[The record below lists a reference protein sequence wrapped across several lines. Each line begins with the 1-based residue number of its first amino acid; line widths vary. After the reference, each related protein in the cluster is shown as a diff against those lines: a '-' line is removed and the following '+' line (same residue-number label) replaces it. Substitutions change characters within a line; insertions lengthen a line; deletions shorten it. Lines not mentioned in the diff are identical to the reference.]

1 LCQVQICFL
10 GGTLLRSPPGPLP
23 FHSLTPSSPS
33 QSIHK
38 RFLFWLSHKDME
50 SIHHTPSPWSPSFTL
65 LPPRRSPPSSTP
77 PHPHTYCPL
86 CIAASFLI
94 PLYVDVSRC
103 FPPSVLFNLVPSN
116 PSVALPFPFLLSTPH
131 FQQLLSLACPGVCFQ
146 ILVNLHQPLFLL
158 LLPRVPC
165 SNCTFTNVFQVG
177 EGPPSCV
184 FSFMC

>member
-1 LCQVQICFL
+1 MGWGRSDSLCQVQICFL

-38 RFLFWLSHKDME
+38 RFLFWLSHEDME

-65 LPPRRSPPSSTP
+65 LPPRRSPPSATP

-103 FPPSVLFNLVPSN
+103 FRSCSHRQSCLIWSPKP
-116 PSVALPFPFLLSTPH
+116 
-131 FQQLLSLACPGVCFQ
+131 LLSLSLSFFSS
-146 ILVNLHQPLFLL
+146 QPPIFNSSQYTSSS
-158 LLPRVPC
+158 PRPAQ
-165 SNCTFTNVFQVG
+165 F
-177 EGPPSCV
+177 
-184 FSFMC
+184 